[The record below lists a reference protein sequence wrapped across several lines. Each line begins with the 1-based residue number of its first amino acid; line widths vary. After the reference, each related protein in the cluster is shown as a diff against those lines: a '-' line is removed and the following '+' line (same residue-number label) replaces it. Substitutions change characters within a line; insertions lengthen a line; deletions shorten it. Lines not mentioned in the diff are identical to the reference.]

1 MLPETAVNNF
11 CRPSNTLV
19 SINSPIF
26 YNVFFGGA
34 NLNFRRSQSIKI
46 MHYVIIIIIIIII
59 TQRVFLQMMISFYRY
74 TVNEMT
80 CFWLGQ
86 KIKYHSNFFFWNL
99 LTFPCPLKKL
109 FFFHSHGKPLETFL
123 LTFVIGF
130 TLDSMINSYLHS
142 SHFFVSELLI
152 HLCRQLWWTYCKEP
166 AHKQGEIRGRSGS
179 ASQWHILQIS
189 MDDATEV
196 TDTLF
201 LASGLGLSL
210 LLSVTGITACPSDSF
225 GLEFWK

>member
-26 YNVFFGGA
+26 YNFFLGGGGGGGA
-34 NLNFRRSQSIKI
+34 NLDFRRSQSIKI

-59 TQRVFLQMMISFYRY
+59 TQRVFLEMMISFYRY

-99 LTFPCPLKKL
+99 LTFPCP
-109 FFFHSHGKPLETFL
+109 
-123 LTFVIGF
+123 
-130 TLDSMINSYLHS
+130 
-142 SHFFVSELLI
+142 
-152 HLCRQLWWTYCKEP
+152 
-166 AHKQGEIRGRSGS
+166 
-179 ASQWHILQIS
+179 
-189 MDDATEV
+189 
-196 TDTLF
+196 
-201 LASGLGLSL
+201 
-210 LLSVTGITACPSDSF
+210 
-225 GLEFWK
+225 